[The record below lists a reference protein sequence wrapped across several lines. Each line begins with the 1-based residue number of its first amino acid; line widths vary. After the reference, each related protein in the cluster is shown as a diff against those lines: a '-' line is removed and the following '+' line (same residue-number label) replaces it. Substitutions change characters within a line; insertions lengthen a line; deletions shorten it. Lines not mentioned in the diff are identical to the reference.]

1 MKYFCEFLMGQKKIL
16 MYFPNFLVT
25 SFKSY
30 WGLNTKCSNWPSRG
44 FKKINDF
51 KKYVKSNQ
59 AYDKC
64 YLKIQKN
71 KFWGILNPLLLSSSL
86 HWGKGQLC
94 LRILY
99 LFDSIFQRWFGLISC
114 IIFMKEFVSLTIVAM
129 EIGKRQF
136 LSYHSNDCYE

>member
-71 KFWGILNPLLLSSSL
+71 KF
-86 HWGKGQLC
+86 
-94 LRILY
+94 
-99 LFDSIFQRWFGLISC
+99 
-114 IIFMKEFVSLTIVAM
+114 
-129 EIGKRQF
+129 
-136 LSYHSNDCYE
+136 